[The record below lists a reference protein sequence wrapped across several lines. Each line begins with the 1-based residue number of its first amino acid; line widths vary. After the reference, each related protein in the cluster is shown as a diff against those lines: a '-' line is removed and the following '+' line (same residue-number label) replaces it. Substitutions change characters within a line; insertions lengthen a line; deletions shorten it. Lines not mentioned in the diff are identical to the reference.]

1 MLSYAAISRLGL
13 KNVAIIT
20 LEQLAP
26 FPFDRVK
33 EVRGKSCMLIFFVQC
48 LVEVGFRV
56 VLGVDAHE
64 LQCLWL
70 VSSASRGTLV
80 AQVRTS

>member
-1 MLSYAAISRLGL
+1 
-13 KNVAIIT
+13 
-20 LEQLAP
+20 
-26 FPFDRVK
+26 
-33 EVRGKSCMLIFFVQC
+33 MLIFFVQC

-70 VSSASRGTLV
+70 VRSASRGTLV